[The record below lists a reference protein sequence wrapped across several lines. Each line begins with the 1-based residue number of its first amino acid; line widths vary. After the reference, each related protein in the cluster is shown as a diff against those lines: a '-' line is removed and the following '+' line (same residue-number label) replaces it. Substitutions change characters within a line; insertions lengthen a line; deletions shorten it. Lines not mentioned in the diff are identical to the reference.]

1 MAQHLLFFRRIVM
14 SRRIA
19 EIMNRE
25 LLAVVPETPARAV
38 RELMRTFAVG
48 AVPVLDEQRRPLG
61 IVTARAVFDVEG
73 TAFDRMTRPAPCIEG
88 STGIDEASR
97 RLAQADTHH
106 LVVVDGAG
114 AAVRL
119 VGVLDVLRA
128 MHDMPARHPGAFPHW
143 DATTQSSW
151 TDEWPLDV
159 AHASHALD
167 ASGILVLVRGL
178 LGEADAVVW
187 VETCRNVR
195 ERVRALASLGSSA
208 EPALARLLER
218 RDLRF
223 RATAVGD
230 EGDRERIARGL
241 RSNLEHRPPPGAT

>member
-1 MAQHLLFFRRIVM
+1 M
-14 SRRIA
+14 SRCIG

-25 LLAVVPETPARAV
+25 LLAVLPETPARAV

-48 AVPVLDEQRRPLG
+48 AVPVLDERRRPLG
-61 IVTARAVFDVEG
+61 MVTAHALLDVEG
-73 TAFDRMTRPAPCIEG
+73 TAFDRMIRPALCIEG

-114 AAVRL
+114 GAVG
-119 VGVLDVLRA
+119 VVSVLDVLRA
-128 MHDMPARHPGAFPHW
+128 THDMPAHHPAAFPHW
-143 DATTQSSW
+143 DAATQSSW
-151 TDEWPLDV
+151 TDEWPLDA
-159 AHASHALD
+159 AHASHAPD
-167 ASGILVLVRGL
+167 ASGILVLVGGL

-187 VETCRNVR
+187 VEACNNVR
-195 ERVRALASLGSSA
+195 ERVRALAGLGSSA

-218 RDLRF
+218 HDLRF
-223 RATAVGD
+223 RATAVRD

-241 RSNLEHRPPPGAT
+241 QSNLEHRPPPGAT